1 MNQAA
6 SSYLGSNSN
15 TEPYAKPHTGLSSN
29 TQTEKRNAEKHN
41 TKTSGHAMSLKTTMP
56 LVALYCGSRAGNKPV
71 YREQAILLA
80 QQLAQ
85 NNLGVVYGGA
95 SIGLM
100 GQVADTVLEYGAEVV
115 GVIPAFLLQN
125 EIAHATLTELYVVDT
140 MHERKAMMAERASA
154 FVALPGGLGT
164 FEEIL
169 EVATWGQLAQHSKPI
184 VLFNVQN
191 YYQGL
196 IDQLAHAVNE
206 GFLSPEHCTK
216 VVVCQTVEE
225 VMQAIQLATQQPGS
239 LQTEHV

>member
-1 MNQAA
+1 MNQATN
-6 SSYLGSNSN
+6 SYSAN
-15 TEPYAKPHTGLSSN
+15 TSAEPYSATAAGSTGLVQSTS
-29 TQTEKRNAEKHN
+29 TEKPDHTTNI
-41 TKTSGHAMSLKTTMP
+41 KTTMP

-100 GQVADTVLEYGAEVV
+100 GQVADTVLQHGGEVV

-125 EIAHATLTELYVVDT
+125 EIAHDALTELYVVDT
-140 MHERKAMMAERASA
+140 MHERKAIMAERASA

-184 VLFNVQN
+184 VLFNAEN

-196 IDQLAHAVNE
+196 IDQLAHAVAE
-206 GFLSPEHCTK
+206 GFLTPEHSAK
-216 VVVCQTVEE
+216 VVVCQTVND
-225 VMQAIQLATQQPGS
+225 VMQAIQLATLQPGS
-239 LQTEHV
+239 LQAEHV